1 MTDKTH
7 VIDEDGEV
15 IIILENANAPF
26 AVWSDNEQ
34 DVEIPQELET
44 KNDETAKNE
53 YRIQV
58 SAKHLMLASPVFKKT
73 LSGGWKESFNFV
85 NKGSVEIKV
94 DSWDIGAF
102 VIFMKIIHCRLNA
115 IPRKLNLELLS
126 KITALAD
133 YYGYL
138 DIMSIF
144 RDVWISQLRNN
155 FPTSHCRDL
164 LLWLWISW
172 AFRVHDLFQ
181 KATLTAM
188 AQSNGWIT
196 NLGLPIPEKIIDT
209 MNDQRQS
216 TIYNIVDSLHQKK
229 ENLLHSDCH
238 PCNAALLGNLIME
251 MNSNGLL
258 SPTPTAPFL
267 GISL

>member
-1 MTDKTH
+1 MVNKKEMTDKTH

-34 DVEIPQELET
+34 DVEIPQESET

-58 SAKHLMLASPVFKKT
+58 SAKHLMLASPVFKKA
-73 LSGGWKESFNFV
+73 LSGGWKESFTFV
-85 NKGSVEIKV
+85 NKRSVEIKV

-133 YYGYL
+133 YYGCL
-138 DIMSIF
+138 NIMSIF
-144 RDVWISQLRNN
+144 RDVWINQLRNN

-196 NLGLPIPEKIIDT
+196 NLGLPIPDKIIGMDS
-209 MNDQRQS
+209 RKGRW
-216 TIYNIVDSLHQKK
+216 IYWKLTD
-229 ENLLHSDCH
+229 
-238 PCNAALLGNLIME
+238 NACKI
-251 MNSNGLL
+251 
-258 SPTPTAPFL
+258 P
-267 GISL
+267 